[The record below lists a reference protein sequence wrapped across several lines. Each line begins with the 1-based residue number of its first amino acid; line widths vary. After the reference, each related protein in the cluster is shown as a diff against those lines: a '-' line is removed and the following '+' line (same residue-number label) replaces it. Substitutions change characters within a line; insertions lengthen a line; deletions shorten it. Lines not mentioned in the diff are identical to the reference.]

1 MKSRLTWFVVVAMIA
16 GPLFGLLLHQTLGG
30 GAAADSAAAGLSLV
44 TTSFLRL
51 IKMIIAPLVF
61 STLVVGVARMEGA
74 ASIARIGAKA
84 LGWFVVA
91 TMISMTIG
99 VVAVQLFKPGFG
111 LSASAAASNVS
122 AAGPLQLKD
131 MLEHIIPSSIVQ
143 AMAGNEVLQI
153 VVFSVLFGAAASSL
167 GAKVK
172 RLIDAIDEIAAVI
185 LRMTRYVMALAPI
198 AIFAALAATVLSQG
212 ASVLLVYAKFIGSFY
227 IALLILWA
235 FFFGALYMSI
245 GRRTLPLLEKIRQ
258 PLLLAFATASSEAAY
273 PQTLERLEAF
283 GVSTRIAS
291 FVLPLGYSF
300 NLCGSAMYCA
310 FGVLFI
316 AQIYRIDLSVHQQF
330 MMLLIL
336 MVTSKGI
343 AGVPRA
349 GLMVIAASLSYFG
362 LPEQGLVFVF
372 AVDHLL
378 DMGRT
383 ATNVLGNAV
392 ASTLVAKWEGE
403 LTESAAYLEGADRSE
418 LNAPGMPSSSVEQ

>member
-1 MKSRLTWFVVVAMIA
+1 MKSRLTWFVILAMIT
-16 GPLFGLLLHQTLGG
+16 GPLFGLLLHEVLGSG
-30 GAAADSAAAGLSLV
+30 PAAESAAAAFSLV

-74 ASIARIGAKA
+74 AAIARIGAKA
-84 LGWFVVA
+84 LGWFVLA
-91 TMISMTIG
+91 TLVSMTIG
-99 VVAVQLFKPGFG
+99 LVAVQLFKPGLG
-111 LSASAAASNVS
+111 LSAAAAAGSV
-122 AAGPLQLKD
+122 AAAPLQFKD
-131 MLEHIIPSSIVQ
+131 FLEHVIPSSVVQ
-143 AMAGNEVLQI
+143 AMAGNEILQI
-153 VVFSVLFGAAASSL
+153 VVFSVFFGAAASSL
-167 GAKVK
+167 GPKVK
-172 RLIDAIDEIAAVI
+172 GLIDTIDEIAAVI
-185 LRMTRYVMALAPI
+185 LRVTRYVMALAPL

-212 ASVLLVYAKFIGSFY
+212 LNVLLVYAKYIGSFY
-227 IALLILWA
+227 LAVILLWI
-235 FFFGALYMSI
+235 FFVCALYAGI
-245 GRRTLPLLEKIRQ
+245 GRRTWPLLTEIRA
-258 PLLLAFATASSEAAY
+258 PLLLAFSTSSSEAAY

-300 NLCGSAMYCA
+300 NLCGSAMYCS

-316 AQIYRIDLSVHQQF
+316 AQIYRIDFSVHQQI

-372 AVDHLL
+372 AADQLL

-403 LTESAAYLEGADRSE
+403 LKESWQAELQESAA
-418 LNAPGMPSSSVEQ
+418 

>member
-1 MKSRLTWFVVVAMIA
+1 MKSRLTWFVVIAMIA
-16 GPLFGLLLHQTLGG
+16 GPLFGLLLHETLGG
-30 GAAADSAAAGLSLV
+30 SPAAADSTAAGLSLV

-91 TMISMTIG
+91 TMTSMTIG
-99 VVAVQLFKPGFG
+99 VVAVQSFEPGFG
-111 LSASAAASNVS
+111 LSASAAASGPG

-143 AMAGNEVLQI
+143 AMASNEVLQI
-153 VVFSVLFGAAASSL
+153 VLFSVLFGAAASSL
-167 GAKVK
+167 GTKVK

-212 ASVLLVYAKFIGSFY
+212 AGVLLVYAKFIGSFY

-235 FFFGALYMSI
+235 FFACALYFSI
-245 GRRTLPLLEKIRQ
+245 GRRTFELLEKIRS

-316 AQIYRIDLSVHQQF
+316 AQIYRIDLSVHQQI

-349 GLMVIAASLSYFG
+349 ALMVIAASLSYFG
-362 LPEQGLVFVF
+362 LPEQGLVFVI
-372 AVDHLL
+372 AVDHVL

-403 LTESAAYLEGADRSE
+403 LTETTEA
-418 LNAPGMPSSSVEQ
+418 

>member
-1 MKSRLTWFVVVAMIA
+1 MKSRLTWFVIIAMIT
-16 GPLFGLLLHQTLGG
+16 GPLFGLLLHEVLGSG
-30 GAAADSAAAGLSLV
+30 PAAESAATVFSLI

-74 ASIARIGAKA
+74 AAIARIGAKA
-84 LGWFVVA
+84 LGWFLIA
-91 TMISMTIG
+91 TLISMTIG
-99 VVAVQLFKPGFG
+99 LAAVQLFKPGLG
-111 LSASAAASNVS
+111 LSATAAASG
-122 AAGPLQLKD
+122 AGVGVGAPLQFKD
-131 MLEHIIPSSIVQ
+131 FLDHIIPSSVVQ
-143 AMAGNEVLQI
+143 AMANNEILQI
-153 VVFSVLFGAAASSL
+153 VVFSLFFGAAASSL
-167 GAKVK
+167 GSKVK
-172 RLIDAIDEIAAVI
+172 RLIDIIDEIAAVI
-185 LRMTRYVMALAPI
+185 LRVTRYVMALAPI

-212 ASVLLVYAKFIGSFY
+212 LNVLLVYAKYIGSFY
-227 IALLILWA
+227 LALILLWA
-235 FFFGALYMSI
+235 FFGCALYLSI
-245 GRRTLPLLEKIRQ
+245 GRRTGPLLREIRS
-258 PLLLAFATASSEAAY
+258 PLLLAFSTSSSEAAY

-300 NLCGSAMYCA
+300 NLCGSAMYCS

-316 AQIYRIDLSVHQQF
+316 AQIYRIDLSVHQQI

-362 LPEQGLVFVF
+362 LPEQGLVFVL
-372 AVDHLL
+372 AIDHVL

-392 ASTLVAKWEGE
+392 AATLVANWEGE
-403 LTESAAYLEGADRSE
+403 LKAAYPAE
-418 LNAPGMPSSSVEQ
+418 LGQSTA

>member
-1 MKSRLTWFVVVAMIA
+1 MKSRLTWFVLIAMIA
-16 GPLFGLLLHQTLGG
+16 GPLCGLLLHQTLGTG
-30 GAAADSAAAGLSLV
+30 PAADSAVAGLSLV

-51 IKMIIAPLVF
+51 IKMIIAPLVL

-91 TMISMTIG
+91 TMMSMTIG

-111 LSASAAASNVS
+111 LPASAAAPGSN
-122 AAGPLQLKD
+122 AAVPLQFKD
-131 MLEHIIPSSIVQ
+131 MLDHIIPSSIVQ

-167 GAKVK
+167 GQKVK
-172 RLIDAIDEIAAVI
+172 GLIDIIDGIAAVI
-185 LRMTRYVMALAPI
+185 LRMTRYIMALAPL
-198 AIFAALAATVLSQG
+198 AIFAALAATVMSQG

-227 IALLILWA
+227 VALLILWV
-235 FFFGALYMSI
+235 FFAAVLYSSI
-245 GRRTLPLLEKIRQ
+245 GQRSLQLLEKIRA

-273 PQTLERLEAF
+273 PQTLERLESF
-283 GVSTRIAS
+283 GISTRIAS

-300 NLCGSAMYCA
+300 NLCGSALYCS

-316 AQIYRIDLSVHQQF
+316 AQIYRIDFSVQQQI

-349 GLMVIAASLSYFG
+349 ALMVIAASLSYFG
-362 LPEQGLVFVF
+362 LPEQGLVFVI
-372 AVDHLL
+372 AVDHVL

-383 ATNVLGNAV
+383 ATNVIGNAV
-392 ASTLVAKWEGE
+392 AATLVANWEGE
-403 LTESAAYLEGADRSE
+403 LKERAA
-418 LNAPGMPSSSVEQ
+418 

>member
-1 MKSRLTWFVVVAMIA
+1 MKSRLTWFVILAMIT
-16 GPLFGLLLHQTLGG
+16 GPLFGLLLHEVLGSG
-30 GAAADSAAAGLSLV
+30 PAAESAAAAFSLV

-74 ASIARIGAKA
+74 AAIARIGAKA
-84 LGWFVVA
+84 LGWFVLA
-91 TMISMTIG
+91 TLVSMTIG
-99 VVAVQLFKPGFG
+99 LVAVQLFKPGLG
-111 LSASAAASNVS
+111 LSAAAAAGSV
-122 AAGPLQLKD
+122 AAAPLQFKD
-131 MLEHIIPSSIVQ
+131 FLEHVIPSSVVQ
-143 AMAGNEVLQI
+143 AMAGNEILQI
-153 VVFSVLFGAAASSL
+153 VVFSVFFGAAASSL
-167 GAKVK
+167 GPKVK
-172 RLIDAIDEIAAVI
+172 GLIDTIDEIAAVI
-185 LRMTRYVMALAPI
+185 LRVTRYVMALAPL

-212 ASVLLVYAKFIGSFY
+212 LNVLLVYAKYIGSFY
-227 IALLILWA
+227 LAVILLWI
-235 FFFGALYMSI
+235 FFVCALYAGI
-245 GRRTLPLLEKIRQ
+245 GRRTWPLLTEIRA
-258 PLLLAFATASSEAAY
+258 PLLLAFSTSSSEAAY

-300 NLCGSAMYCA
+300 NLCGSAMYCS

-316 AQIYRIDLSVHQQF
+316 AQIYRIDFSMHQQI

-372 AVDHLL
+372 AADQLL

-392 ASTLVAKWEGE
+392 AATLVAKWEGE
-403 LTESAAYLEGADRSE
+403 LKESWQTELQESAA
-418 LNAPGMPSSSVEQ
+418 

>member
-1 MKSRLTWFVVVAMIA
+1 MKSRLTWFVVIAMIA
-16 GPLFGLLLHQTLGG
+16 GPLFGLLLSSVLAP
-30 GAAADSAAAGLSLV
+30 GASTDSAAAALSLV

-61 STLVVGVARMEGA
+61 ATLVVGVARMEGA
-74 ASIARIGAKA
+74 ASILRIGGKS
-84 LGWFVVA
+84 LGWFIFA

-99 VVAVQLFKPGFG
+99 VITVQLFKPGLG
-111 LSASAAASNVS
+111 LDVAAN
-122 AAGPLQLKD
+122 AAPAGANLAGGMQLKD
-131 MLEHIIPSSIVQ
+131 MLEHVIPSSIVQ

-167 GAKVK
+167 GPKVT
-172 RLIDAIDEIAAVI
+172 RLIDVIDEVALVI
-185 LRMTRYVMALAPI
+185 LRLTRYVMAVAPL
-198 AIFAALAATVLSQG
+198 AIFSALAATVLSQG
-212 ASVLLVYAKFIGSFY
+212 PGVLAVYAKYIGSFY
-227 IALLILWA
+227 LALLLLWA
-235 FFFGALYMSI
+235 FFAGVLFVGI
-245 GRRTLPLLEKIRQ
+245 GDRTWELMRQIRA
-258 PLLLAFATASSEAAY
+258 PLLLAFSTASSEAAY
-273 PQTLERLEAF
+273 PLTLERLETF

-316 AQIYRIDLSVHQQF
+316 AQIYRIDLSVHQQI

-362 LPEQGLVFVF
+362 LPEQGLLYVI
-372 AVDHLL
+372 AVDHML

-383 ATNVLGNAV
+383 ATNVFGNAV
-392 ASTLVAKWEGE
+392 ASTFVAKWEGE
-403 LTESAAYLEGADRSE
+403 LRDGLQESTA
-418 LNAPGMPSSSVEQ
+418 

>member
-1 MKSRLTWFVVVAMIA
+1 MKSRLTWFVVIAMIA
-16 GPLFGLLLHQTLGG
+16 GPLFGLFLHQTLGG
-30 GAAADSAAAGLSLV
+30 SPAADSAAAGLSLV

-349 GLMVIAASLSYFG
+349 ALMVIAASLSYFG
-362 LPEQGLVFVF
+362 LPEQGLVFVI

-403 LTESAAYLEGADRSE
+403 LTETTAFLEDASR
-418 LNAPGMPSSSVEQ
+418 APN

>member
-1 MKSRLTWFVVVAMIA
+1 MKSRLTWFVVLAMIA
-16 GPLFGLLLHQTLGG
+16 GPSAGLLLHQTLGAG
-30 GAAADSAAAGLSLV
+30 PAADDTAVGLSLV

-84 LGWFVVA
+84 LGWFVLA
-91 TMISMTIG
+91 TMISMSIG
-99 VVAVQLFKPGFG
+99 VVAVQLFKPGLG
-111 LSASAAASNVS
+111 LTASAVSASSVP
-122 AAGPLQLKD
+122 GPLQLRD
-131 MLEHIIPSSIVQ
+131 ILDHVIPSSIVQ

-167 GAKVK
+167 GSKVK
-172 RLIDAIDEIAAVI
+172 KLIDALDEIAAVI
-185 LRMTRYVMALAPI
+185 LRMTRYIMALAPI
-198 AIFAALAATVLSQG
+198 AIFAALAATVLTQG
-212 ASVLLVYAKFIGSFY
+212 ANVLLVYAKFIASFY
-227 IALLILWA
+227 LALLLLWI
-235 FFFGALYMSI
+235 FFALALYLSI
-245 GRRTLPLLEKIRQ
+245 GRRTLELLQAIRS

-273 PQTLERLEAF
+273 PQTLERLESF

-316 AQIYRIDLSVHQQF
+316 AQIYRIDLSVNQQI
-330 MMLLIL
+330 MMLLVL

-349 GLMVIAASLSYFG
+349 ALMVIAASLSYFG
-362 LPEQGLVFVF
+362 LPEQGLVFVI
-372 AVDHLL
+372 AVDHVL

-383 ATNVLGNAV
+383 ATNVIGNAV

-403 LTESAAYLEGADRSE
+403 LNESTAGAGA
-418 LNAPGMPSSSVEQ
+418 LPTANA

>member
-1 MKSRLTWFVVVAMIA
+1 MKSRLTWFVVIAMIA
-16 GPLFGLLLHQTLGG
+16 GPLFGLLLHETLGG
-30 GAAADSAAAGLSLV
+30 SPAADSAAAGLSLV

-74 ASIARIGAKA
+74 ASVARIGAKA
-84 LGWFVVA
+84 LGWFIVA

-111 LSASAAASNVS
+111 LSASAAASGSGV
-122 AAGPLQLKD
+122 AGPLQLKD

-143 AMAGNEVLQI
+143 AMANNEVLQI

-172 RLIDAIDEIAAVI
+172 RLIDAIDEIAAII
-185 LRMTRYVMALAPI
+185 LRMTRYVMALAPL

-235 FFFGALYMSI
+235 FFACALYFSI
-245 GRRTLPLLEKIRQ
+245 GRRTFELLEKIRS

-316 AQIYRIDLSVHQQF
+316 AQIYRIDLSAHQQI

-349 GLMVIAASLSYFG
+349 ALMVIAASLSYFG
-362 LPEQGLVFVF
+362 LPEQGLVFVI
-372 AVDHLL
+372 AVDHVL

-392 ASTLVAKWEGE
+392 AATLVAKWEGE
-403 LTESAAYLEGADRSE
+403 LTETAE
-418 LNAPGMPSSSVEQ
+418 V

>member
-1 MKSRLTWFVVVAMIA
+1 MKSRLTLFIVLAMIS
-16 GPLFGLLLHQTLGG
+16 GPLFGLFLHQTLGTDSP
-30 GAAADSAAAGLSLV
+30 AADSAAAVLTLV

-61 STLVVGVARMEGA
+61 STLVVGVARMQGA
-74 ASIARIGAKA
+74 ASIARIGAKS
-84 LGWFVVA
+84 LSWFVVA
-91 TMISMTIG
+91 TLVAMSIG
-99 VVAVQLFKPGFG
+99 VVTVQLFKPGLG
-111 LSASAAASNVS
+111 LSAAAAAP
-122 AAGPLQLKD
+122 AAGIAGSLQLKD

-143 AMAGNEVLQI
+143 AMANNEVLQI

-167 GAKVK
+167 GTKVK
-172 RLIDAIDEIAAVI
+172 PLIDAIDEIAAVI

-227 IALLILWA
+227 LALVFLWA
-235 FFFGALYMSI
+235 FFACVLYSSI
-245 GRRTLPLLEKIRQ
+245 GRRSFQLLEKIRS

-316 AQIYRIDLSVHQQF
+316 AQIYRIDLSVQQQI

-349 GLMVIAASLSYFG
+349 ALMVIAASLSYFG
-362 LPEQGLVFVF
+362 LPEQGLLFVI
-372 AVDHLL
+372 AVDHVL

-383 ATNVLGNAV
+383 ATNVIGNAV
-392 ASTLVAKWEGE
+392 AATLVAKWEGE
-403 LTESAAYLEGADRSE
+403 LS
-418 LNAPGMPSSSVEQ
+418 

>member
-1 MKSRLTWFVVVAMIA
+1 MKSRLTWFVVIAMIA
-16 GPLFGLLLHQTLGG
+16 GPLFGLFLHQTLGSSP
-30 GAAADSAAAGLSLV
+30 AADSAAAGLSLV

-111 LSASAAASNVS
+111 LSASAAASGSS

-143 AMAGNEVLQI
+143 AMANNEVLQI

-235 FFFGALYMSI
+235 FFAGALYISI
-245 GRRTLPLLEKIRQ
+245 GRRTVRLLQEIRP

-316 AQIYRIDLSVHQQF
+316 AQIYRIDLGVHQQI

-349 GLMVIAASLSYFG
+349 ALMVIAASLSYFG
-362 LPEQGLVFVF
+362 LPEQGLVFVI
-372 AVDHLL
+372 AIDHVL

-392 ASTLVAKWEGE
+392 AATLVAKWEGE
-403 LTESAAYLEGADRSE
+403 LTESAPYLESANRAR
-418 LNAPGMPSSSVEQ
+418 N

>member
-1 MKSRLTWFVVVAMIA
+1 MKSRLTWFVIIAMIT
-16 GPLFGLLLHQTLGG
+16 GPLFGLLLHQVLGAG
-30 GAAADSAAAGLSLV
+30 PAADSAAAVFSLI

-74 ASIARIGAKA
+74 AAIARIGAKA
-84 LGWFVVA
+84 LGWFVIA
-91 TMISMTIG
+91 TLISMTIG
-99 VVAVQLFKPGFG
+99 LAAVQWFKPGLG
-111 LSASAAASNVS
+111 LSATAAAGGLGPT
-122 AAGPLQLKD
+122 APLQFKEFLD
-131 MLEHIIPSSIVQ
+131 HVIPSSVVQ
-143 AMAGNEVLQI
+143 AMANNEILQI
-153 VVFSVLFGAAASSL
+153 VVFSLFFGAAASSL
-167 GAKVK
+167 GSKVK
-172 RLIDAIDEIAAVI
+172 RLIDLIDEVAAVI
-185 LRMTRYVMALAPI
+185 LRVTRYVMALAPI

-212 ASVLLVYAKFIGSFY
+212 LNVLLVYAKYIGSFY
-227 IALLILWA
+227 LALVLLWIL
-235 FFFGALYMSI
+235 FGCALYLSV
-245 GRRTLPLLEKIRQ
+245 GRRAWTLLREIRS
-258 PLLLAFATASSEAAY
+258 PLLLAFSTSSSEAAY

-316 AQIYRIDLSVHQQF
+316 AQIYRIDFSVHQQI

-362 LPEQGLVFVF
+362 LPEQGLVFVI
-372 AVDHLL
+372 AVDHVL

-383 ATNVLGNAV
+383 ATNVFGNAV

-403 LTESAAYLEGADRSE
+403 LQEGCPEE
-418 LNAPGMPSSSVEQ
+418 LPSVA

>member
-1 MKSRLTWFVVVAMIA
+1 MKTRLTWFVVLAMIS
-16 GPLFGLLLHQTLGG
+16 GPLFGLLLHELLGNG
-30 GAAADSAAAGLSLV
+30 PAADSAAAAFSLV

-61 STLVVGVARMEGA
+61 TTLVVGVARMEGA
-74 ASIARIGAKA
+74 AAIARIGAKA
-84 LGWFVVA
+84 LGWFVLA
-91 TMISMTIG
+91 TLASMTIG
-99 VVAVQLFKPGFG
+99 LAAVQLFKPGLG
-111 LSASAAASNVS
+111 LSATAAAGSV
-122 AAGPLQLKD
+122 AAAPLQFKD
-131 MLEHIIPSSIVQ
+131 FLEHVIPSSVVQ
-143 AMAGNEVLQI
+143 AMAGNEILQI
-153 VVFSVLFGAAASSL
+153 VVFSVFFGAAASSL
-167 GAKVK
+167 GPKVK
-172 RLIDAIDEIAAVI
+172 GLIDTIDEIAAVI
-185 LRMTRYVMALAPI
+185 LRVTRYVMTLAPL
-198 AIFAALAATVLSQG
+198 AIFAALASTVLSQG
-212 ASVLLVYAKFIGSFY
+212 LSVLLVYAKYIGSFY
-227 IALLILWA
+227 LALALLWL
-235 FFFGALYMSI
+235 FFVCVLHACI
-245 GRRTLPLLEKIRQ
+245 GRRTWPLLTEIRS
-258 PLLLAFATASSEAAY
+258 PVLLAFSTSSSEAAY

-316 AQIYRIDLSVHQQF
+316 AQIYRIDFSVHQQI

-372 AVDHLL
+372 AADQLL

-403 LTESAAYLEGADRSE
+403 LKESWQTELQENAA
-418 LNAPGMPSSSVEQ
+418 

>member
-1 MKSRLTWFVVVAMIA
+1 MKSRLTWFVILAMIS
-16 GPLFGLLLHQTLGG
+16 GPLFGLFLHQVLGPG
-30 GAAADSAAAGLSLV
+30 SAADGAAAVFSLI

-61 STLVVGVARMEGA
+61 STLVVGIARMEGA
-74 ASIARIGAKA
+74 SAIARIGAKA
-84 LGWFVVA
+84 LGWFLIA
-91 TMISMTIG
+91 TLISMTIG
-99 VVAVQLFKPGFG
+99 LAAVQLFKPGLG
-111 LSASAAASNVS
+111 LSAAAA
-122 AAGPLQLKD
+122 AAGAPPATPLQFKD
-131 MLEHIIPSSIVQ
+131 FLDHIIPSSIVQ
-143 AMAGNEVLQI
+143 AMANNEILQI
-153 VVFSVLFGAAASSL
+153 VVFSVFFGAAASSL

-172 RLIDAIDEIAAVI
+172 RLIDIIDEVAAII
-185 LRMTRYVMALAPI
+185 LRVTRYVMALAPL

-212 ASVLLVYAKFIGSFY
+212 LDVLAVYAKYIGSFY
-227 IALLILWA
+227 LALLLLWA
-235 FFFGALYMSI
+235 FFAAVLYLGV
-245 GRRTLPLLEKIRQ
+245 GRRTLPLLAQIRS
-258 PLLLAFATASSEAAY
+258 PLLLAFSTSSSEAAY

-300 NLCGSAMYCA
+300 NLCGSAMYCS

-316 AQIYRIDLSVHQQF
+316 AQIYRIDLSVHQQIV
-330 MMLLIL
+330 MLLIL

-362 LPEQGLVFVF
+362 LPEQGLVFVI
-372 AVDHLL
+372 AVDHVL

-392 ASTLVAKWEGE
+392 AATLVAKWEGE
-403 LTESAAYLEGADRSE
+403 LKESTA
-418 LNAPGMPSSSVEQ
+418 

>member
-1 MKSRLTWFVVVAMIA
+1 MKSRLTWFIVLAMIA
-16 GPLFGLLLHQTLGG
+16 GPLFGLFLHQILGLG
-30 GAAADSAAAGLSLV
+30 TQADSAAAGLSLV

-74 ASIARIGAKA
+74 GSIARIGAKS
-84 LGWFVVA
+84 LGWFIIA
-91 TMISMTIG
+91 TLVSMTIG
-99 VVAVQLFKPGFG
+99 IVMVQLFKPGLG
-111 LSASAAASNVS
+111 LSASAGVPAAV
-122 AAGPLQLKD
+122 AAPLQFKD
-131 MLEHIIPSSIVQ
+131 ILEHIIPSSIVQ

-167 GAKVK
+167 GPRVK
-172 RLIDAIDEIAAVI
+172 PLIDVIDEIAAVI

-212 ASVLLVYAKFIGSFY
+212 ANVLLVYAKFIGSFY
-227 IALLILWA
+227 IALLLLWA
-235 FFFGALYMSI
+235 FFAGVLYFSI
-245 GRRTLPLLEKIRQ
+245 GRRTLELLQKIRP

-283 GVSTRIAS
+283 GVGTRIAS

-316 AQIYRIDLSVHQQF
+316 AQIYRIDLSAHQQI

-349 GLMVIAASLSYFG
+349 ALMVIAASLSYFG
-362 LPEQGLVFVF
+362 LPEQGLVFVI
-372 AVDHLL
+372 AVDHVL

-383 ATNVLGNAV
+383 ATNVIGNAV
-392 ASTLVAKWEGE
+392 AATLVAMWEGD
-403 LTESAAYLEGADRSE
+403 LQESAA
-418 LNAPGMPSSSVEQ
+418 

>member
-1 MKSRLTWFVVVAMIA
+1 MKSRLTWFVVIAMIT
-16 GPLFGLLLHQTLGG
+16 GPLFGLLLHQFLGA
-30 GAAADSAAAGLSLV
+30 GAAADSAAAAFSLI

-84 LGWFVVA
+84 LGWFVIA
-91 TMISMTIG
+91 TLVSMTIG
-99 VVAVQLFKPGFG
+99 LAAVQLFKPGLG
-111 LSASAAASNVS
+111 LSAAAAAGSS
-122 AAGPLQLKD
+122 ASPGALQFKD
-131 MLEHIIPSSIVQ
+131 FLDHIIPTSVVQ
-143 AMAGNEVLQI
+143 AMANNEILQI
-153 VVFSVLFGAAASSL
+153 VVFSVFFGAAASSL
-167 GAKVK
+167 GSKVK
-172 RLIDAIDEIAAVI
+172 TLIDTIDEIAAVI
-185 LRMTRYVMALAPI
+185 LRVTRYVMALAPL

-212 ASVLLVYAKFIGSFY
+212 LNVLLVYAKYIGSFY
-227 IALLILWA
+227 LALVLLWV
-235 FFFGALYMSI
+235 FFIVALYAGI
-245 GRRTLPLLEKIRQ
+245 GGRAQRLLTEIRS
-258 PLLLAFATASSEAAY
+258 PLLLAFSTSSSEAAY
-273 PQTLERLEAF
+273 PQTLERLESF

-316 AQIYRIDLSVHQQF
+316 AQVYRIDLSVHQQI

-349 GLMVIAASLSYFG
+349 GLMVIAASLTYFG
-362 LPEQGLVFVF
+362 LPEQGLVFVI
-372 AVDHLL
+372 AVDHVL

-392 ASTLVAKWEGE
+392 ASALVAKWEGE
-403 LTESAAYLEGADRSE
+403 LRESGGLQ
-418 LNAPGMPSSSVEQ
+418 P

>member
-111 LSASAAASNVS
+111 LSASAAVPGSS
-122 AAGPLQLKD
+122 AAGPLQFKD

-167 GAKVK
+167 GTKVK

-185 LRMTRYVMALAPI
+185 LRMTRYVMALAPL

-212 ASVLLVYAKFIGSFY
+212 AGVLLVYAKFIGSFY
-227 IALLILWA
+227 IALLLLWA
-235 FFFGALYMSI
+235 FFAGILYSSI
-245 GRRTLPLLEKIRQ
+245 GRRTRELLEAIRS

-316 AQIYRIDLSVHQQF
+316 AQIYRIDLGVHQQI

-349 GLMVIAASLSYFG
+349 ALMVIAASLSYFG
-362 LPEQGLVFVF
+362 LPEQGLVFVI

-403 LTESAAYLEGADRSE
+403 LTQSAALEASPLQRSH
-418 LNAPGMPSSSVEQ
+418 VEQ

>member
-1 MKSRLTWFVVVAMIA
+1 MKTRLTWFVVLAMIS
-16 GPLFGLLLHQTLGG
+16 GPLFGLLLHQVLGSG
-30 GAAADSAAAGLSLV
+30 PAAESAAAAFSLV

-61 STLVVGVARMEGA
+61 STLVVGVARMDGA
-74 ASIARIGAKA
+74 AAIARIGAKA
-84 LGWFVVA
+84 LGWFVLA
-91 TMISMTIG
+91 TLVSMTIG
-99 VVAVQLFKPGFG
+99 LAAVQLFKPGLG
-111 LSASAAASNVS
+111 LSATAAAGSV
-122 AAGPLQLKD
+122 AATPLQFKD
-131 MLEHIIPSSIVQ
+131 FLDHVIPSSVVQ
-143 AMAGNEVLQI
+143 AMAGNEILQI
-153 VVFSVLFGAAASSL
+153 VVFSVFFGAAASSL
-167 GAKVK
+167 GPKVK
-172 RLIDAIDEIAAVI
+172 GLIDTIDEIAAVI
-185 LRMTRYVMALAPI
+185 LRVTRYVMALAPL

-212 ASVLLVYAKFIGSFY
+212 LNVLLVYAKYIGSFY
-227 IALLILWA
+227 VAVVLLWI
-235 FFFGALYMSI
+235 FFVCVLYAGI
-245 GRRTLPLLEKIRQ
+245 GRRTWPLLTEIRS
-258 PLLLAFATASSEAAY
+258 PVLLAFSTSSSEAAY

-316 AQIYRIDLSVHQQF
+316 AQIYRIDFSVHQQI

-372 AVDHLL
+372 AADQLL

-403 LTESAAYLEGADRSE
+403 LKESWQAELQESAA
-418 LNAPGMPSSSVEQ
+418 

>member
-1 MKSRLTWFVVVAMIA
+1 MKSRLTWFVILAMIT
-16 GPLFGLLLHQTLGG
+16 GPLFGLLLHEFLGNG
-30 GAAADSAAAGLSLV
+30 PAAESAATAFSLV

-74 ASIARIGAKA
+74 AAIARIGAKA
-84 LGWFVVA
+84 LGWFVLA
-91 TMISMTIG
+91 TLVSMTIG
-99 VVAVQLFKPGFG
+99 LAAVQLFKPGLG
-111 LSASAAASNVS
+111 LSATAAAGSVV
-122 AAGPLQLKD
+122 ATPLQFKD
-131 MLEHIIPSSIVQ
+131 FLEHVIPSSVVQ
-143 AMAGNEVLQI
+143 AMAGNEILQI
-153 VVFSVLFGAAASSL
+153 VVFSVFFGAAASSL
-167 GAKVK
+167 GPKVK
-172 RLIDAIDEIAAVI
+172 RLIDIIDEIAAVI
-185 LRMTRYVMALAPI
+185 LRVTRYVMALAPL
-198 AIFAALAATVLSQG
+198 AIFAALASTVLSQG
-212 ASVLLVYAKFIGSFY
+212 SNVLLVYAKYIGSFY
-227 IALLILWA
+227 LAVILLWI
-235 FFFGALYMSI
+235 FFFCVLYAVI
-245 GRRTLPLLEKIRQ
+245 GRRTWPLLTEIRA
-258 PLLLAFATASSEAAY
+258 PLLLAFSTSSSEAAY

-300 NLCGSAMYCA
+300 NLCGSAMYCS

-316 AQIYRIDLSVHQQF
+316 AQIYRIDFSMHQQI

-362 LPEQGLVFVF
+362 LPEQGLVFIF
-372 AVDHLL
+372 AADQLL

-403 LTESAAYLEGADRSE
+403 LKESWQTDIQESAA
-418 LNAPGMPSSSVEQ
+418 

>member
-1 MKSRLTWFVVVAMIA
+1 
-16 GPLFGLLLHQTLGG
+16 
-30 GAAADSAAAGLSLV
+30 
-44 TTSFLRL
+44 
-51 IKMIIAPLVF
+51 MIIAPLVF
-61 STLVVGVARMEGA
+61 STLVVGVARIEGA

-91 TMISMTIG
+91 TMVSMAIG
-99 VVAVQLFKPGFG
+99 VVAVQLFKPGLG
-111 LSASAAASNVS
+111 LTASAGAPGSI

-131 MLEHIIPSSIVQ
+131 LLEHIIPSSIVQ

-185 LRMTRYVMALAPI
+185 LRMTRYVMALAPL

-212 ASVLLVYAKFIGSFY
+212 AGVLLVYAKFIGSFY
-227 IALLILWA
+227 IALLLLWA
-235 FFFGALYMSI
+235 FFAAILYMSI
-245 GRRTLPLLEKIRQ
+245 GRRTPQMLEAIRP

-273 PQTLERLEAF
+273 PQTLERLETF

-316 AQIYRIDLSVHQQF
+316 AQIYRIDLSVHQQI

-349 GLMVIAASLSYFG
+349 ALMVIAASLSYFG
-362 LPEQGLVFVF
+362 LPEQGLVFVI

-403 LTESAAYLEGADRSE
+403 LTESTALE
-418 LNAPGMPSSSVEQ
+418 APPL

>member
-1 MKSRLTWFVVVAMIA
+1 MKSRLTWFVVIAMIA
-16 GPLFGLLLHQTLGG
+16 GPLCGLLLQQTLGTG
-30 GAAADSAAAGLSLV
+30 PAADSAAAGLSLV
-44 TTSFLRL
+44 TTGFLRL

-74 ASIARIGAKA
+74 ASIARIGARA
-84 LGWFVVA
+84 LGWFIAA

-111 LSASAAASNVS
+111 LSATAAAPGSGL
-122 AAGPLQLKD
+122 AGPMQFKD

-143 AMAGNEVLQI
+143 AMANNEVLQI
-153 VVFSVLFGAAASSL
+153 VVFSVLFGVAASSV
-167 GAKVK
+167 GQKVK
-172 RLIDAIDEIAAVI
+172 RLIDAIDEVAAVI
-185 LRMTRYVMALAPI
+185 LRMTRYVMALAPL

-212 ASVLLVYAKFIGSFY
+212 AGVLLVYAKFIGSFY
-227 IALLILWA
+227 VALVLLWA
-235 FFFGALYMSI
+235 FFVAVLYLSI
-245 GRRTLPLLEKIRQ
+245 GRRTFQLLEKIRS

-273 PQTLERLEAF
+273 PQTLEQLEAF

-316 AQIYRIDLSVHQQF
+316 AQIYRIDFSVHQQI

-349 GLMVIAASLSYFG
+349 ALMVVAASLSYFG
-362 LPEQGLVFVF
+362 LPEQGLVFVI
-372 AVDHLL
+372 AVDHVL

-383 ATNVLGNAV
+383 ATNVIGNAV

-403 LTESAAYLEGADRSE
+403 LTENTA
-418 LNAPGMPSSSVEQ
+418 

>member
-1 MKSRLTWFVVVAMIA
+1 MKSRLTWFVVLAMIA
-16 GPLFGLLLHQTLGG
+16 GPLFGLFLHRTLGPG
-30 GAAADSAAAGLSLV
+30 PAADSVAAGLSLA

-74 ASIARIGAKA
+74 ASIARIGAKS
-84 LGWFVVA
+84 LGWFVIA
-91 TMISMTIG
+91 TLISMTIG
-99 VVAVQLFKPGFG
+99 VAAVQLFKPGLG
-111 LSASAAASNVS
+111 LIASAAPPGTG
-122 AAGPLQLKD
+122 AAAPLQFKD

-143 AMAGNEVLQI
+143 AMANNEVLQI

-167 GAKVK
+167 GARVK
-172 RLIDAIDEIAAVI
+172 PLIDTIDEIAAVI

-212 ASVLLVYAKFIGSFY
+212 AGVLLVYAKFIGSFY

-235 FFFGALYMSI
+235 FFACVLYFSI
-245 GRRTLPLLEKIRQ
+245 GRRTFQLLEKIRS

-273 PQTLERLEAF
+273 PQTLARLEAF

-316 AQIYRIDLSVHQQF
+316 AQIYRIDLSVHQQI

-349 GLMVIAASLSYFG
+349 ALMVIAASLSYFG
-362 LPEQGLVFVF
+362 LPEQGLVFVI
-372 AVDHLL
+372 AVDHVL

-383 ATNVLGNAV
+383 ATNVIGNAV
-392 ASTLVAKWEGE
+392 AATLVAKWEGE
-403 LTESAAYLEGADRSE
+403 LEA
-418 LNAPGMPSSSVEQ
+418 V